1 MLKIPRNLPW
11 PAFFVASWFFLWALF
26 NWLSSLLCRLP
37 GGIWQVVFTIMCL
50 EWVTTYVA
58 RLDARGIAWN
68 LYCFLLLEECVLG
81 DFKFCEIYVFH
92 LREVLIWRFFLVNL
106 AIGCWLQRLKQPF
119 FSPDSFHHRHG
130 FFSRRWRWDVI
141 HSWKTATVSYRHG
154 HPGVLLKTVIQ
165 CRLWCP
171 VMVIPYSLGRLL
183 QPAMSVGF
191 LGLSCWWVHLT

>member
-1 MLKIPRNLPW
+1 MSVTRWHL
-11 PAFFVASWFFLWALF
+11 ASGFHHHVLGVGDHLCGSAGCKGYCLE
-26 NWLSSLLCRLP
+26 SLL
-37 GGIWQVVFTIMCL
+37 FF
-50 EWVTTYVA
+50 
-58 RLDARGIAWN
+58 IAWRMRAWWFQILWNIRVPFKRGFN
-68 LYCFLLLEECVLG
+68 LT
-81 DFKFCEIYVFH
+81 
-92 LREVLIWRFFLVNL
+92 FFLVNL

-165 CRLWCP
+165 CRFWCP